1 MNDWSTNE
9 VNKTRVKTFATM
21 TIYDLD
27 RQVNDFLKKTTV
39 IRKVN
44 DIKFYVENDVKYA
57 TIIYEVY
64 CCD

>member
-1 MNDWSTNE
+1 MNDWSTND

>member
-1 MNDWSTNE
+1 MNDWSTND

-27 RQVNDFLKKTTV
+27 RRVNDFLKKTTV

>member
-1 MNDWSTNE
+1 MNDWSTND

-27 RQVNDFLKKTTV
+27 RQVNDYLKKTTV